1 MVRMSPARLT
11 APEETGAEDLASHL
25 RAAVNRAQKTKKY
38 LIQQLDIFKGYADL
52 KNTKEEFF
60 ESVRAFRSSIV
71 SYLTKTKIVD
81 EEDINRLDTLLASL
95 DSDKTKGYEK
105 KVYWNSAGPKY
116 DKAQSILNHLILSM
130 DATKVPFL
138 ITCEDF
144 AKLLFS
150 EKTAIA
156 IILAGI
162 FFLLGRY
169 LDDLISL
176 FKQLL
181 H

>member
-1 MVRMSPARLT
+1 MTDL
-11 APEETGAEDLASHL
+11 EETGAEG
-25 RAAVNRAQKTKKY
+25 RATSETLEVNRAQKTKRY

-60 ESVRAFRSSIV
+60 ESVRAFRNTIA

-81 EEDINRLDTLLASL
+81 EEDINRLDTLLTSL
-95 DSDKTKGYEK
+95 DSDKTKGYHN

-138 ITCEDF
+138 IRCEDF
-144 AKLLFS
+144 LRVLFS
-150 EKTAIA
+150 EKTAIT
-156 IILAGI
+156 IIIAGLC
-162 FFLLGRY
+162 FLLGFVVKY
-169 LDDLISL
+169 LIS
-176 FKQLL
+176 FFQQLL
-181 H
+181 G